1 MGRRWGKST
10 MGGAISLACAN
21 AGAKVAW
28 VVPTYRNGRP
38 LWRWAERT
46 VAPLKRAG
54 VRINRTDRIVEFPS
68 GGFLSIY
75 SADNATSILGES
87 FHLVIV
93 DEAARI
99 DEAVWTETLMPT
111 LADHDGRA
119 ILISTPR
126 GMNWFY
132 TEWMKG
138 QQPNGSVK
146 SWNAPSA
153 ANPSANIQKAAQLA
167 KGRIPDRT
175 YRQEWLAEFVQDGQI
190 FRFVDAR
197 ATAHEQQQAIPGHM
211 YIMGCD
217 WGKTEDYTVL
227 TIVDMTTRELVLLDR
242 FNTVDYTVQIG
253 RLQALYDRFTPIV
266 IMAEQNSIGTPII
279 EQLWR
284 LDLPVQPFV
293 TSNTT
298 KARIIEDLL
307 LAFEQN
313 TIGILDDPI
322 LKSELKSYA
331 VKKTPSGL
339 PLYSA
344 PAGMHDDTVMSL
356 AVAWSAV
363 QGQEY
368 MK

>member
-1 MGRRWGKST
+1 

-28 VVPTYRNGRP
+28 VVPTYLNGRP

-46 VAPLKRAG
+46 VNPLKRAG
-54 VRINRTDRIVEFPS
+54 VRINRADRIVEFPS

-75 SADNATSILGES
+75 SADNATSILGEA
-87 FHLVIV
+87 FHLVTV

-99 DEAVWTETLMPT
+99 AESVWTETLMPT

-138 QQPNGSVK
+138 QQPNSAVK

-153 ANPSANIQKAAQLA
+153 ANPNPNIQKAARLA
-167 KGRIPDRT
+167 KDRVPDRT

-197 ATAHEQQQAIPGHM
+197 ATATEQHAAIPGHQ
-211 YIMGCD
+211 YIMGAD
-217 WGKTEDYTVL
+217 WGKSEDFTVL
-227 TIVDMTTRELVLLDR
+227 TIVDMTTRELVYLDR
-242 FNTVDYTVQIG
+242 FNTVDYVVQIG

-266 IMAEQNSIGTPII
+266 IMAEQNSIGMPII

-284 LDLPVQPFV
+284 EPYELPVQPFV
-293 TSNTT
+293 TSNAT

-307 LAFEQN
+307 LAFEQD
-313 TIGILDDPI
+313 TIRILDDAV
-322 LKSELKSYA
+322 LKSELKSCA
-331 VKKTPSGL
+331 VKKTPTGL
-339 PLYSA
+339 PQYGA
-344 PAGMHDDTVMSL
+344 PDGMHDDTVMSL
-356 AVAWSAV
+356 AVAWSAIA
-363 QGQEY
+363 GQEY
-368 MK
+368 VK